1 MDSINIFKK
10 AQQEWAAEQ
19 ARLDQSREGSP
30 ESDDYIPHRPVKSEK
45 RSNKSFSSSHKKKKK
60 KSNHQDTEEDDEDDF
75 DEDDDDDLDD
85 F

>member
-1 MDSINIFKK
+1 LNFYLKK

-30 ESDDYIPHRPVKSEK
+30 ESDDYIPHRPMKLEK
-45 RSNKSFSSSHKKKKK
+45 RSIKSLSSHNKKKK
-60 KSNHQDTEEDDEDDF
+60 KSHYQDTEEDDEDDF
-75 DEDDDDDLDD
+75 DEDDDDLDD